1 MAAPGILTSDSGVRQ
16 VNPEADASFP
26 LATYRQTMT
35 ADDLT
40 PQEIAAALAARR
52 ELGPDYERE
61 IAASLAD
68 RMQRR
73 IDAEVAARA
82 GAGEKSASS
91 PHHDLEIADSVTA
104 RWTAL
109 GSLAAGTVVTLSTGH
124 GSDHGALSATWFGII
139 VINLA
144 VNLGRRRRRSRN

>member
-1 MAAPGILTSDSGVRQ
+1 
-16 VNPEADASFP
+16 
-26 LATYRQTMT
+26 MT
-35 ADDLT
+35 VDDLT

-52 ELGPDYERE
+52 ELGAEYERE

-73 IDAEVAARA
+73 IDAEVSARS
-82 GAGEKSASS
+82 GEDQKSAPS
-91 PHHDLEIADSVTA
+91 PRHDLEIADSVTA

-109 GSLAAGTVVTLSTGH
+109 GSLAAGTIVTITTS
-124 GSDHGALSATWFGII
+124 GSDTDHGATSATWFGII

-144 VNLGRRRRRSRN
+144 VNLGRRRRRNRG